1 MLCAVLIM
9 GQYRFSVY
17 AHWQIGLM
25 VKFDEY
31 SLDISLPFMTMHIAI
46 SKHAKGVEI
55 FGKYFG

>member
-1 MLCAVLIM
+1 M

-25 VKFDEY
+25 VKLDDY